1 MNSDKSHTFIL
12 RSVKRLPISRT
23 NFSLLVAVVLLF
35 IIVSSQTPVSFPLFE
50 EVVMVTQEAFLWQ
63 PAKRITHT
71 HTLSL
76 SLPEWIFYPCV
87 QISVSLLQLRV
98 IYGFFFNF
106 NRNGKCYLIIF
117 VLTGWLM

>member
-23 NFSLLVAVVLLF
+23 NFSLPVAVVLLF

-50 EVVMVTQEAFLWQ
+50 EVVMVTQEAFLW
-63 PAKRITHT
+63 RTHT

-87 QISVSLLQLRV
+87 QISVSLLQLGV
-98 IYGFFFNF
+98 FYGFFFF
-106 NRNGKCYLIIF
+106 LIEMENVI
-117 VLTGWLM
+117 